1 MWSPRWNWGKF
12 FAASAPRPW
21 WRGSRPS
28 NRGERFLS
36 ANCLSA
42 CVYAFM
48 GGRKRVAPQGS
59 ALGIH
64 RMFANQ
70 EQGGWL
76 QSRTVRRYDNGTM
89 AAYLEAYSAHMG
101 VSRDLIRTAEHIS
114 SSQIHLVTSAE
125 MARWNWRG
133 GFFSGYLI
141 LRQAMGKESPRYPP
155 CFSANRKNRQK
166 LVTSPL
172 DLAGRL
178 A

>member
-1 MWSPRWNWGKF
+1 MVFLNSEGGYVVASMELGKIF
-12 FAASAPRPW
+12 RRIGAATVVARLA
-21 WRGSRPS
+21 PS

-59 ALGIH
+59 SLGIH

-76 QSRTVRRYDNGTM
+76 ESHTVRRYDNGTM

-125 MARWNWRG
+125 MARWN
-133 GFFSGYLI
+133 
-141 LRQAMGKESPRYPP
+141 
-155 CFSANRKNRQK
+155 
-166 LVTSPL
+166 
-172 DLAGRL
+172 LARRVF
-178 A
+178 